1 MQNLICA
8 AAKMWSKRTDA
19 LSLKVKV
26 YMILLKGWMM
36 TADWCVRTA
45 FELEKRGRGLSF
57 PVCRSQEWQDVD
69 RCGAKLVD
77 PASVCFNVVYSLLTK
92 LLCHVRTQILLPC
105 APHFNAVYSLLTKL
119 LCNVQTQILHPW
131 LNQFSGTGILY
142 VLWCETSDSHIGPH
156 TISSV
161 ATSVTLGSS
170 AL

>member
-1 MQNLICA
+1 MQSKVLTKIETGLLQNLICA

-45 FELEKRGRGLSF
+45 FELEKRGRGISF

-69 RCGAKLVD
+69 WSGAKIVD
-77 PASVCFNVVYSLLTK
+77 PASALATLQCSVFTIDQ
-92 LLCHVRTQILLPC
+92 TTLPC
-105 APHFNAVYSLLTKL
+105 ANLNTVSLTRL
-119 LCNVQTQILHPW
+119 VQLHRNTWYGVKPQIR
-131 LNQFSGTGILY
+131 
-142 VLWCETSDSHIGPH
+142 TSVP

-161 ATSVTLGSS
+161 ATSVTLESC